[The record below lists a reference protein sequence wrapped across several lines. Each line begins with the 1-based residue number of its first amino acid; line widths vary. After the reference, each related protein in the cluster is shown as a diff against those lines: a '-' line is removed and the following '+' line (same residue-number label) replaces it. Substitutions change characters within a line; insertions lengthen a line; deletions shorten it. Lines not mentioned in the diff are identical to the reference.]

1 MKIKEKERE
10 KTTQLLLHLNDL
22 NRYRLPF
29 FQSQFGK
36 DTKGLHDSLF
46 LLFFF
51 VVLFDLSRKEL
62 ANTLMVFYALLVCSG
77 EYYPLTMTV
86 GRVVALR

>member
-29 FQSQFGK
+29 FNHSSAKIQK
-36 DTKGLHDSLF
+36 DYMTLF
-46 LLFFF
+46 FCCFF

-62 ANTLMVFYALLVCSG
+62 ANTLMVFYALLICSG